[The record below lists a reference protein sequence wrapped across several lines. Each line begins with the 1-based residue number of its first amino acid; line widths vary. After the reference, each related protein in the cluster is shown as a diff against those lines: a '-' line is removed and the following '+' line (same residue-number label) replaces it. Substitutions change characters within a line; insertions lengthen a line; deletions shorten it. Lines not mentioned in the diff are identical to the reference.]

1 MEDLGAAIERAWD
14 FRGPAGSEARLGY
27 PFGFCFTRTVNVV
40 SEGRNAGVPR

>member
-1 MEDLGAAIERAWD
+1 MEDLGRRSSG
-14 FRGPAGSEARLGY
+14 RGTFEDPASSEARLGY